1 MKLTNTIL
9 ILFFVAVKTFAQN
22 PTPNPGFE
30 NWSQTGN
37 YFNPDGW
44 NNLNS
49 QTAILGILT
58 CSRVTAAADIHS
70 GTYAMK
76 LTTRSVFGITAN
88 GIASTAT
95 LITTP
100 PYGVTGGIPYTLRP
114 DSITGWYKYTPG
126 SSSDSGFFQFVLQ
139 GALGDTIGIVKH
151 CTPNAA
157 VSNYTRFSA
166 PITYLSTATPT
177 SSYWILSSSDGT
189 NPVVNSSLLVDDISL
204 VFNPTSSLN
213 TLEHS
218 SQILL
223 PQNPVTDFIRL
234 VGHQGFQCQV
244 MDVSGRLLLESYLQS
259 AEQQL
264 DVNSLPKG
272 AYLLTLRS
280 KDGLFKSARFI
291 KI

>member
-1 MKLTNTIL
+1 MKRTSATL
-9 ILFFVAVKTFAQN
+9 IIMLFVVKTFAQN

-49 QTAILGILT
+49 QTAILGVLT
-58 CSRVTAAADIHS
+58 CSRVTAASDIHS

-100 PYGVTGGIPYTLRP
+100 PYGVTGGIPYSLRP
-114 DSITGWYKYTPG
+114 DSITGWFKYNPA
-126 SSSDSGFFQFVLQ
+126 SASDSGFFQFVLQ
-139 GALGDTIGIVKH
+139 GAAGDTIGYVKH

-166 PITYLSTATPT
+166 PITYFSNATPT
-177 SSYWILSSSDGT
+177 NSYWILSSSDGT
-189 NPVVNSSLLVDDISL
+189 NPVVNSALFVDDIGL

-213 TLEHS
+213 ALVPS
-218 SQILL
+218 NQLVL

-234 VGHQGFQCQV
+234 AAHQGFQCQI
-244 MDVSGRLLLESYLQS
+244 MDLSGRSLLVTYLES
-259 AEQQL
+259 EDQQV
-264 DVNSLPKG
+264 DVHSLPKG
-272 AYLLTLRS
+272 AYVLTLRS
-280 KDGLFKSARFI
+280 ANGLLKSARFI

>member
-1 MKLTNTIL
+1 MKLTSTTL
-9 ILFFVAVKTFAQN
+9 ILLFVVVNAFAQN

-95 LITTP
+95 LVTTP

-114 DSITGWYKYTPG
+114 DSITGWYKYNPA
-126 SSSDSGFFQFVLQ
+126 SASDSGFFQFVLQ
-139 GALGDTIGIVKH
+139 GAAGDTIGFVKL
-151 CTPNAA
+151 CTPNSA

-166 PITYLSTATPT
+166 PITYFSSATPT
-177 SSYWILSSSDGT
+177 NSYWILSSSDGT
-189 NPVVNSSLLVDDISL
+189 NPVVNSALFVDDISL

-213 TLEHS
+213 NPLHS
-218 SQILL
+218 NQILL
-223 PQNPVTDFIRL
+223 PQNPVTDFIQL
-234 VGHQGFQCQV
+234 VDHQGFQCQI
-244 MDVSGRLLLESYLQS
+244 MDVSGRSLLVTYLQS
-259 AEQQL
+259 ADQL
-264 DVNSLPKG
+264 IDVHSLPKG
-272 AYLLTLRS
+272 VYVLNLRS
-280 KDGLFKSARFI
+280 ANGLLKSARFI
-291 KI
+291 KL